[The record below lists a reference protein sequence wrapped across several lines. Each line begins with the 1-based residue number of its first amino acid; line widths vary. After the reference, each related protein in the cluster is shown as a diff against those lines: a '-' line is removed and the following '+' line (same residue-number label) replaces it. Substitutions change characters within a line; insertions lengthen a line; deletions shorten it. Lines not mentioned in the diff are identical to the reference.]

1 MAAINKNLSFSKRK
15 PDLLMDGGEVV
26 EKRKKGRPRKDKMA
40 APITQPFT
48 QVNKWREKMNIGP
61 YDILFGV
68 SRFFKSSIRFDFR
81 IFFLLAQILD

>member
-40 APITQPFT
+40 APIVQPFT
-48 QVNKWREKMNIGP
+48 QVNKCREKMNRGP
-61 YDILFGV
+61 YDILLGV
-68 SRFFKSSIRFDFR
+68 SLFFKSSV
-81 IFFLLAQILD
+81 